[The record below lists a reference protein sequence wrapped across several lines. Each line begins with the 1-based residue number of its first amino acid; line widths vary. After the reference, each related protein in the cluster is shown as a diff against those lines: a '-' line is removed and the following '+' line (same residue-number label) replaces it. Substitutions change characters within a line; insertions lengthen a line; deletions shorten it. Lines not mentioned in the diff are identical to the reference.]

1 MWTGKQCPRKITGYR
16 FTMIITVW
24 RSVRS
29 PLLPLMLALLL
40 LAARGRSAALAQDE
54 PDCAESLLRSWVMAG
69 ETCLAARV
77 GTLCAGGELPQL
89 ERKGDDFAS
98 EAVSAQLLAASVAAI
113 ISAPLLPAG
122 APLWLR
128 PAALPL
134 SALLIGEVTLRDVS
148 AAGLPAWHSLLVQT
162 APARPLC
169 SAAPGNALVLQ
180 SLSESSA
187 VNLVVNGASLQL
199 RGTLVVRTA
208 AAQTQFIALEGEARV
223 LARGQEGA
231 LRSGL
236 QLDVPNSQGD
246 FAQAGGPPGEIRP
259 LEYAAIAGLPVG
271 LFERPLHLPQ
281 PGIVMTFGA
290 VNLRAAPDLQGAL
303 LASVASGET
312 LTVLGRNPAGDW
324 LHLRRENGQSG
335 WMFAELLFQNLGELN
350 AVYEAT
356 PLPPQR
362 YGRLGGSGR
371 VIAPTG
377 VNLRRG
383 PHVRFALLGSLP
395 AGSEVTLLE
404 RSPYSPWV
412 KIEFGEVVGWVLL
425 AALQTDAWLPSLPLA
440 AGVPQPPAPTRV
452 PGSYDN
458 AFPRGG

>member
-1 MWTGKQCPRKITGYR
+1 MRA
-16 FTMIITVW
+16 
-24 RSVRS
+24 VRS
-29 PLLPLMLALLL
+29 SLLPLMLALLL
-40 LAARGRSAALAQDE
+40 LSGLARFATLAQDE
-54 PDCAESLLRSWVMAG
+54 PDCAESLLRSWALAG
-69 ETCLAARV
+69 ETCLTARV

-89 ERKGDDFAS
+89 ERRGDDFAS
-98 EAVSAQLLAASVAAI
+98 GEVSAQLPAASVAAVT
-113 ISAPLLPAG
+113 SAPLLPAG

-148 AAGLPAWHSLLVQT
+148 AAGFPAWHSLLVQT
-162 APARPLC
+162 APARPVC
-169 SAAPGNALVLQ
+169 RAAPGNALVLQ

-199 RGTLVVRTA
+199 RGTLVVRTV

-236 QLDVPNSQGD
+236 QLNVPNSNGD
-246 FAQAGGPPGEIRP
+246 FALAGGAPGEARP
-259 LEYAAIAGLPVG
+259 LQYAVIAGLPVG

-281 PGIVMTFGA
+281 PGTVTTFGA

-335 WMFAELLFQNLGELN
+335 WMFAELLSQNLGELN

-362 YGRLGGSGR
+362 YGRLGGRGR
-371 VIAPTG
+371 VIAPAG
-377 VNLRRG
+377 VNLRGG
-383 PHVRFALLGSLP
+383 PHVRFALLTSLP
-395 AGSEVTLLE
+395 VDSEVTLLE

-412 KIEFGEVVGWVLL
+412 KIEYGEVVGWVLL
-425 AALQTDAWLPSLPLA
+425 GALQTNAWLPSLPLA
-440 AGVPQPPAPTRV
+440 ANVPQPPEPTRV
-452 PGSYDN
+452 PGSYGN

>member
-1 MWTGKQCPRKITGYR
+1 MTRRAERAMNPTITWILVSLPVRARDTCAVLLGSRVGR
-16 FTMIITVW
+16 FGS
-24 RSVRS
+24 RSTR
-29 PLLPLMLALLL
+29 
-40 LAARGRSAALAQDE
+40 RRSA
-54 PDCAESLLRSWVMAG
+54 PDV
-69 ETCLAARV
+69 
-77 GTLCAGGELPQL
+77 P
-89 ERKGDDFAS
+89 
-98 EAVSAQLLAASVAAI
+98 
-113 ISAPLLPAG
+113 
-122 APLWLR
+122 R
-128 PAALPL
+128 PAHGRGSDRLFGG
-134 SALLIGEVTLRDVS
+134 LLCVLFLQE
-148 AAGLPAWHSLLVQT
+148 QET
-162 APARPLC
+162 APTRPVC

-180 SLSESSA
+180 SLSESSV

-208 AAQTQFIALEGEARV
+208 SAQTQFIALEGEARV
-223 LARGQEGA
+223 LARGQEGV

-246 FAQAGGPPGEIRP
+246 FALAGGPPGEIRP
-259 LEYAAIAGLPVG
+259 LEFAAIAGLPVG
-271 LFERPLHLPQ
+271 LFDRPLHLPQ
-281 PGIVMTFGA
+281 PGTVTTFGA

-312 LTVLGRNPAGDW
+312 LTVLGRNPTGDW

-335 WMFAELLFQNLGELN
+335 WMFAELLFQNLGEIN

-412 KIEFGEVVGWVLL
+412 KIEYGEVVGWVLL
-425 AALQTDAWLPSLPLA
+425 GALQTDAWLPSLPLA

>member
-1 MWTGKQCPRKITGYR
+1 
-16 FTMIITVW
+16 
-24 RSVRS
+24 
-29 PLLPLMLALLL
+29 MLALLL
-40 LAARGRSAALAQDE
+40 LVGPGRSATLAQDE
-54 PDCAESLLRSWVMAG
+54 PNCGETLLRSWVLAG
-69 ETCLAARV
+69 EACLAARV

-89 ERKGDDFAS
+89 ERKGADFAS
-98 EAVSAQLLAASVAAI
+98 EEASAQLPAASVTAI
-113 ISAPLLPAG
+113 YSAPLLPAG

-134 SALLIGEVTLRDVS
+134 AALLIGEVTLRDVS
-148 AAGLPAWHSLLVQT
+148 VAGFPAWHSLLVQT
-162 APARPLC
+162 APARPVC
-169 SAAPGNALVLQ
+169 NAAPGNALVLQ
-180 SLSESSA
+180 SLGEA
-187 VNLVVNGASLQL
+187 DTVNLVVNGASLQL

-208 AAQTQFIALEGEARV
+208 AAQTQFIALEGEALV
-223 LARGQEGA
+223 LARGQEGV

-236 QLDVPNSQGD
+236 QLNVPNSQGD
-246 FAQAGGPPGEIRP
+246 FALAGGPPGDVRP
-259 LEYAAIAGLPVG
+259 LENAAIAGLPVG

-281 PGIVMTFGA
+281 PGTVTTFGE
-290 VNLRAAPDLQGAL
+290 VNLRAAPELQGAL
-303 LASVASGET
+303 LATVAPGET
-312 LTVLGRNPAGDW
+312 LAVLGRNPAGDW
-324 LHLRRENGQSG
+324 LHLSRENGQSG
-335 WMFAELLFQNLGELN
+335 WMFAELLFQNLGEIN

-383 PHVRFALLGSLP
+383 PHVRFALLTSLP

-412 KIEFGEVVGWVLL
+412 KIEFGEVLGWVLL
-425 AALQTDAWLPSLPLA
+425 GALQTDAWLPSLPLA
-440 AGVPQPPAPTRV
+440 ANVPQPPAPTRV

>member
-1 MWTGKQCPRKITGYR
+1 M
-16 FTMIITVW
+16 
-24 RSVRS
+24 
-29 PLLPLMLALLL
+29 
-40 LAARGRSAALAQDE
+40 
-54 PDCAESLLRSWVMAG
+54 
-69 ETCLAARV
+69 
-77 GTLCAGGELPQL
+77 
-89 ERKGDDFAS
+89 
-98 EAVSAQLLAASVAAI
+98 
-113 ISAPLLPAG
+113 
-122 APLWLR
+122 
-128 PAALPL
+128 
-134 SALLIGEVTLRDVS
+134 
-148 AAGLPAWHSLLVQT
+148 
-162 APARPLC
+162 
-169 SAAPGNALVLQ
+169 
-180 SLSESSA
+180 
-187 VNLVVNGASLQL
+187 
-199 RGTLVVRTA
+199 
-208 AAQTQFIALEGEARV
+208 

-246 FAQAGGPPGEIRP
+246 FALAGGPPGEIRP
-259 LEYAAIAGLPVG
+259 LDYAAIAGLPVG

-281 PGIVMTFGA
+281 PGTVTTLGA

-335 WMFAELLFQNLGELN
+335 WMFAELLFQSLGEIN

-404 RSPYSPWV
+404 RSPYSLWV
-412 KIEFGEVVGWVLL
+412 KIEYGEVVGWVLL
-425 AALQTDAWLPSLPLA
+425 GALQTDAWLPSLPLA